1 METSSVYMY
10 LESDE
15 LDDVQNIQGQYGS
28 DESDDFDEDWKS
40 YNCMKNIVIFSLELY
55 LCQLH
60 AYATEDLINLN
71 MCIIYIRLLKS
82 RIKM

>member
-1 METSSVYMY
+1 MTSTRPSGLTVIRSNREYVRFMETSSVYMY

-40 YNCMKNIVIFSLELY
+40 YNFMTNIVIFSLELY
-55 LCQLH
+55 
-60 AYATEDLINLN
+60 
-71 MCIIYIRLLKS
+71 
-82 RIKM
+82 

>member
-40 YNCMKNIVIFSLELY
+40 YNFMKNIVKFSLELY
-55 LCQLH
+55 
-60 AYATEDLINLN
+60 
-71 MCIIYIRLLKS
+71 
-82 RIKM
+82 